1 MKRPLLLT
9 LLFAALTLIMA
20 FPYSLHPG
28 SRLLV
33 DNMDAHLFLWTLAWE
48 AHALATQPLSLWDGN
63 FYHPYPNTLAWAE
76 NVIGSGLIAAP
87 VIWLTGNVV
96 LGFNLVALLSHVLCG
111 LGAWLLARKVGIG
124 PYGAVVS
131 GLIFAFSPARFFRM
145 SQLHLTTVQW
155 VPFSLAFVHAYLD
168 RGRPRDLK
176 LAIAFFSLQALTS
189 GHGSVFLTLAIVLL
203 LGYRAALGEPLAVR
217 RRLRDMGVSG
227 ALLFVPT
234 LWIFWHYR
242 QVQVDMG
249 MVRSLFAND
258 WAPALASF
266 VASPSHFHIFLQ
278 RMIAGQPIND
288 AADSFLFPGVLPIL
302 LALAA
307 FLPVLGTPPSQDLRT
322 RVRTS
327 AVIFYTVLAIVSFWI
342 FLRPPFGLWPFIY
355 WLPGLNL
362 IRMPSRYMIVTLLA
376 LSVLAGAGFER
387 AFARLRSTQW
397 LAATIIAGVLLLAEF
412 AAHPFEG
419 VPYAIQIP
427 AIDRW
432 LDTQPKPFVIAEV
445 PLPPKSHYG
454 PYERM
459 QTASILHSTAHWQKT
474 VMGYTSIRPEIH
486 EHLFA
491 QLNHF
496 PDQASVRNLHALGVT
511 HVVVHTELY
520 ADEEKDWNQIEPRFE
535 AFGLRLL
542 HVEGTGRVYAMP
554 PAPR

>member
-1 MKRPLLLT
+1 MTRALLLT
-9 LLFAALTLIMA
+9 LLFAVLTVLMA
-20 FPYSLHPG
+20 FPYALHPG

-48 AHALATQPLSLWDGN
+48 AHAFVAQPFAIWDGN

-96 LGFNLVALLSHVLCG
+96 LAFNLVALLSHVLCG

-124 PYGAVVS
+124 PYGATVA

-155 VPFSLAFVHAYLD
+155 MPFSLAFLHAYLD

-176 LAIAFFSLQALTS
+176 LAILFFSLQALTS
-189 GHGSVFLTLAIVLL
+189 GHGTVFLLVGILL
-203 LGYRAALGEPLAVR
+203 LLAYRAALGEPLAVVR
-217 RRLRDMGVSG
+217 RVRDMGVVG
-227 ALLFVPT
+227 ALLFVPV

-266 VASPSHFHIFLQ
+266 VASPSHFHMFLQ
-278 RMIAGQPIND
+278 RMISGRSIND
-288 AADSFLFPGVLPIL
+288 AADAFLFPGVLPIL

-307 FLPVLGTPPSQDLRT
+307 CIPVLGTPPAGDWRT
-322 RVRTS
+322 RLRRSGV
-327 AVIFYTVLAIVSFWI
+327 VFYALLALFSLWI
-342 FLRPPFGLWPFIY
+342 FLRPPFGLWPYIY

-362 IRMPSRYMIVTLLA
+362 IRMPSRYMILTLLA
-376 LSVLAGAGFER
+376 ISVLAGAGFER
-387 AFARLRSTQW
+387 AFARLRSSQW
-397 LAATIIAGVLLLAEF
+397 LAATIVAAVLLMAEF

-419 VPYAIQIP
+419 VPYTIQIP

-445 PLPPKSHYG
+445 PLEPKKHYG

-474 VMGYTSIRPEIH
+474 VMGYSSIRPEIH
-486 EHLFA
+486 ERLFE
-491 QLNHF
+491 QLTRF
-496 PDQASVRNLHALGVT
+496 PDAASVRNLQVLGVT

-520 ADEEKDWNQIEPRFE
+520 ANQGVEWSAIEPRFE
-535 AFGLRLL
+535 QFGLRLL
-542 HVEGTGRVYAMP
+542 HVEGEGRVYTLP
-554 PAPR
+554 PLR

>member
-1 MKRPLLLT
+1 MIRALLLT
-9 LLFAALTLIMA
+9 LLFAVLTVLMA
-20 FPYSLHPG
+20 YPYALHPG

-48 AHALATQPLSLWDGN
+48 AHALATAPLSIWDGN
-63 FYHPYPNTLAWAE
+63 FYHPYPNILAWAE

-87 VIWLTGNVV
+87 IIWLTGNVV
-96 LGFNLVALLSHVLCG
+96 LAFNLVALSSHVLCG

-124 PYGAVVS
+124 PYGATVT

-168 RGRPRDLK
+168 HGRPRDLK
-176 LAIAFFSLQALTS
+176 LAIFFFSLQALTS
-189 GHGSVFLTLAIVLL
+189 GHGTVFLVVAIVLL
-203 LGYRAALGEPLAVR
+203 LAWRAALGEPLAVK
-217 RRLRDMGVSG
+217 RRLRDMGISG
-227 ALLFVPT
+227 ALLFTPV

-258 WAPALASF
+258 WAPAAVSF
-266 VASPSHFHIFLQ
+266 VASPSHFHMFLQ
-278 RMIAGQPIND
+278 RMIAGRNLNE
-288 AADSFLFPGVLPIL
+288 AADSYLFPGIVPLL
-302 LALAA
+302 LALMA
-307 FLPVLGTPPSQDLRT
+307 FIPVLGTPPAHDLRT
-322 RVRTS
+322 RLRTS
-327 AVIFYTVLAIVSFWI
+327 AVAFYAVLAVATVWI
-342 FLRPPFGLWPFIY
+342 FLPPPFGLWPFIY

-362 IRMPSRYMIVTLLA
+362 IRMPSRYAIVTLLA
-376 LSVLAGAGFER
+376 IAVLAGAGFER

-412 AAHPFEG
+412 SAHPFVG

-432 LDTQPKPFVIAEV
+432 LNTLPKPFVIAEV
-445 PLPPKSHYG
+445 PLPPKGHYG
-454 PYERM
+454 PYERF

-486 EHLFA
+486 ERMFA
-491 QLNHF
+491 QLNNF
-496 PDQASVRNLHALGVT
+496 PDAYSVKNLQALGVT

-520 ADEEKDWNQIEPRFE
+520 ADEEKDWTKIEPRFAE
-535 AFGLRLL
+535 FGLRLL
-542 HVEGTGRVYAMP
+542 HVEGTGRVYRMP
-554 PAPR
+554 PAR

>member
-1 MKRPLLLT
+1 
-9 LLFAALTLIMA
+9 
-20 FPYSLHPG
+20 LHPG

-48 AHALATQPLSLWDGN
+48 AHAFVTQPFSIWDGN

-96 LGFNLVALLSHVLCG
+96 LAFNLVALLSHVLCG
-111 LGAWLLARKVGIG
+111 LGAWLLARRVGIG
-124 PYGAVVS
+124 PYGATVA

-155 VPFSLAFVHAYLD
+155 VPFSLAFLHAYLD

-176 LAIAFFSLQALTS
+176 LAIFFFSLQALTS
-189 GHGSVFLTLAIVLL
+189 GHGTVFLLVAILL
-203 LGYRAALGEPLAVR
+203 LLAYRAALGEPLAVV
-217 RRLRDMGVSG
+217 RRLRDMGMAG
-227 ALLFVPT
+227 GLLFVPA
-234 LWIFWHYR
+234 LWVFWHYR

-249 MVRSLFAND
+249 MVRSLFADD

-266 VASPSHFHIFLQ
+266 AASPSHFHTFLQ
-278 RMIAGQPIND
+278 RMIAGRSIND
-288 AADSFLFPGVLPIL
+288 AADAFLFPGVLPML

-307 FLPVLGTPPSQDLRT
+307 LIPVLGTPPAGDWRT
-322 RVRTS
+322 RLRRNGV
-327 AVIFYTVLAIVSFWI
+327 VFYALLALVSLWI
-342 FLRPPFGLWPFIY
+342 FVPPPFGLWPYIY

-362 IRMPSRYMIVTLLA
+362 IRMPSRYMILTLLA

-387 AFARLRSTQW
+387 AFARLRSSQW
-397 LAATIIAGVLLLAEF
+397 LAATVCAGILLLAEF

-445 PLPPKSHYG
+445 PLEPKKHYG

-486 EHLFA
+486 ERLFE
-491 QLNHF
+491 QLTRF
-496 PDQASVRNLHALGVT
+496 PDAASVRNLQVLGVT

-520 ADEEKDWNQIEPRFE
+520 ANQGVEWAQVEPRFE
-535 AFGLRLL
+535 QFGLRLL
-542 HVEGTGRVYAMP
+542 HVEGDGRVYTLP
-554 PAPR
+554 PLR